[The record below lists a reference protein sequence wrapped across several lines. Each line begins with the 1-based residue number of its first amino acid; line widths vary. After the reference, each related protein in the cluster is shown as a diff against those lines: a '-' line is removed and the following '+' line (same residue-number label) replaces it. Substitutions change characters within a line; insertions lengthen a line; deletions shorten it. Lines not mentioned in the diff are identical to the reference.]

1 VVNLLAVGSAK
12 ASDQLCTQ
20 ALSRIKHQAS
30 SIEREAERSPATAW
44 RQTTTDYRAIDP

>member
-1 VVNLLAVGSAK
+1 MVNLLAVASAK

-20 ALSRIKHQAS
+20 ALSRMKHR
-30 SIEREAERSPATAW
+30 SIEREAERPPATAW